1 MSSERRRSIVVG
13 VDASDVSA
21 NALAFASKA
30 ATPNDTLHVTY
41 CYTPL
46 QDFVGPEFSKAPT
59 ETQHA
64 AWREQE
70 EARFS
75 RFMNEHK
82 LPDVKV
88 ETHLVPGDPRQVLQ
102 DVAKETGSDQIVV
115 GTHGRGILG
124 RTLLGSV
131 STYLTQHSETPVT
144 VVRNTDGSQK

>member
-13 VDASDVSA
+13 VDASDISVNALQFAAQSA
-21 NALAFASKA
+21 NQD
-30 ATPNDTLHVTY
+30 DTLHVTY

-59 ETQHA
+59 EAQHT

-70 EARFS
+70 ELRFN
-75 RFMNEHK
+75 RFMADNKPENI
-82 LPDVKV
+82 KV
-88 ETHLVPGDPRQVLQ
+88 ETHLMAGDPRQLLQ
-102 DVAKETGSDQIVV
+102 DVAKEKQADQIVV

-144 VVRNTDGSQK
+144 VVRRQDGSQK